1 MLSFAVG
8 PNSYQQHLNEHFCI
22 HLTPKACRRQP
33 PPVVIYS
40 LLAAYP
46 ESSMAESN
54 FGELPLHAAVRCGAC
69 AEVVNSILASY
80 PAAAMARDNS
90 GCTPLD
96 ILNGTGKMMDHD
108 AVVAALNRTIAV
120 LTKEEQSWEHKITT
134 MQQEFKQNK
143 DKRRREYER
152 IVANKNAEIEDLKR
166 TLDQE
171 KLATSNLASKVIQTE
186 QVVQDKNKLERR
198 YVEKIKKM
206 DEEIRELKGS
216 NSTRKAK
223 IKDLEDIVRSD
234 RKTILE
240 LNNRVQTLQS
250 SLTALL
256 EEEEAFAASKLAR
269 AENNFKSLMESQFVF
284 LRETERRKDLLRAR
298 VKQLGI
304 KIPPKKKPSAEE
316 EEKRRAQNQPTRPPV
331 EEVSN
336 NEVAEKALASA
347 MVHLNPYADGGE
359 HQEGIERDN

>member
-1 MLSFAVG
+1 
-8 PNSYQQHLNEHFCI
+8 
-22 HLTPKACRRQP
+22 
-33 PPVVIYS
+33 
-40 LLAAYP
+40 
-46 ESSMAESN
+46 MAESN

-69 AEVVNSILASY
+69 AEVVNCILASY
-80 PAAAMARDNS
+80 PAAALARDNS

-120 LTKEEQSWEHKITT
+120 LTKEEQAWEHKISS
-134 MQQEFKQNK
+134 MQHEFKQNK
-143 DKRRREYER
+143 EKRRREYER

-186 QVVQDKNKLERR
+186 QVVQDKSKLEKR
-198 YVEKIKKM
+198 YQEKIKKM
-206 DEEIRELKGS
+206 EEEIKELKSS
-216 NSTRKAK
+216 NSTRKSK

-250 SLTALL
+250 SMISLL
-256 EEEEAFAASKLAR
+256 EDEEAFTSTKLAK
-269 AENNFKSLMESQFVF
+269 AEKNFKTLMESQFVF
-284 LRETERRKDLLRAR
+284 LRETERRKDLLRGR

-304 KIPPKKKPSAEE
+304 KIPPKKKINLEE
-316 EEKRRAQNQPTRPPV
+316 EEAERRYRAQMQQQQGPV

-347 MVHLNPYADGGE
+347 MAHLNPYIEDGDYNE
-359 HQEGIERDN
+359 DDVERED